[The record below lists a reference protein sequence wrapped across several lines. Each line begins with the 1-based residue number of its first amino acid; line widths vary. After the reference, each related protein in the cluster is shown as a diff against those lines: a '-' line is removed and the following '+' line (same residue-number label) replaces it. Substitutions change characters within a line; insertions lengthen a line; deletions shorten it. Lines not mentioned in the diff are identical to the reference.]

1 MNPRLVL
8 SVLLPFAACGLQWLL
23 WDYIKPYAWILF
35 FPTAFFCA
43 WLGGLR
49 GGLIGTTLSALLA
62 WYFFIPPTASLVA
75 ENPAGILS
83 ITVFLIMGYLFA
95 FFAERLREAQERT
108 ETRFEATFEQAAVG
122 IALLDPDGRWL
133 RVNRKLCDIVGYRP
147 DELLSKS
154 FQDITHPDDLSSD
167 LEFVGQVLAGEI
179 NTYTLEKRYLRKNGS
194 IVWINLS
201 VSLARQPD
209 GSPDYFISVVE
220 DISARKEAEANL
232 TEAKRLAKLGHW
244 HWDLQADRHVWSEE
258 IYRIY
263 GRDPAL
269 PPAVYPEV
277 QSYFTPKTWSCLVA
291 AVENCRAN
299 GLSYTCDAEVVV
311 ADGTNRWVTARG
323 EAVRN
328 AENKIIALRGTV
340 QDITERK
347 LAEQLLAD
355 TQAAMLEQQKQAR
368 IATLNQMQDANAA
381 RAKAEAALA
390 ALNES
395 REQLKLFIEH
405 APASLAMLDCE
416 MRYLAVSRRWL
427 TEYNIGD
434 RNVLGH
440 SHYEIFP
447 EIGEDWKS
455 IHRRSLGGEVVRA
468 DHDRF
473 ERADGSVQWIRWEV
487 RPWMAANGAIGGI
500 VIFSEDITR
509 QKLAEEE
516 IHRLNTDLERRVV
529 ERTAELSA
537 ANRELDS
544 FAYAVSHD
552 LRAPLRAMSGFSQA
566 LIEDYGEQLADDAKK
581 YLDQIGIASR
591 RMSDLIDG
599 ILALSRSTRGDLQRD
614 RIDISALAS
623 QRLATLALEAPSR
636 QVGIQVEP
644 GLTVEGDTR
653 MIEAVIDNLIDNAWK
668 YTGKASAPGIRVY
681 GENRDGAAW
690 ICVADNG
697 AGFDMA
703 HTERLFK
710 PFQRLHR
717 QDEFPGIGIGLAT
730 VQRIIH
736 RHGGEIAACGEPNRG
751 ATFCFKL
758 PAAASLHESE

>member
-1 MNPRLVL
+1 MSPRQAL
-8 SVLLPFAACGLQWLL
+8 SILLPVAACGLQWLL
-23 WDYIKPYAWILF
+23 WEYIKPYVWFLF

-43 WLGGLR
+43 WIGGLR
-49 GGLIGTTLSALLA
+49 GGLAGTTISALLA
-62 WYFFIPPTASLVA
+62 WYFFIPSIQSFTLESSANA
-75 ENPAGILS
+75 LS
-83 ITVFLIMGYLFA
+83 IVIFLIQGGLSAY
-95 FFAERLREAQERT
+95 FFEQLHRSQRRT
-108 ETRFEATFEQAAVG
+108 TTRFEATFEQAAVG
-122 IALLDPDGRWL
+122 IALLTPDGRWL
-133 RVNRKLCDIVGYRP
+133 RVNRKLSDIVGYHP
-147 DELLSKS
+147 DELLTKT
-154 FQDITHPDDLSSD
+154 FKDITHPDDLSSD
-167 LEFVGQVLAGEI
+167 LELVRQVLAGEI
-179 NTYTLEKRYLRKNGS
+179 DTYTLEKRYLRKDGS

-220 DISARKEAEANL
+220 DISARKDAEANL

-244 HWDLQADRHVWSEE
+244 YWDLRTDSHFWSEE

-269 PPAVYPEV
+269 PPAAYPEV
-277 QSYFTPKTWSCLVA
+277 KSYFTPDSWAGLVA
-291 AVENCRAN
+291 AVENCRAS
-299 GLSYTCDAEVVV
+299 GQPYTCDAEVVV

-323 EAVRN
+323 ETVHGADG
-328 AENKIIALRGTV
+328 KTIALRGTV

-347 LAEQLLAD
+347 QAEQALTD
-355 TQAAMLEQQKQAR
+355 TQAALLYQQKQAR
-368 IATLNQMQDANAA
+368 LATLNQMQDANAA

-390 ALNES
+390 ALHES

-405 APASLAMLDCE
+405 APASLAMFDRE
-416 MRYLAVSRRWL
+416 MRYLAVSQRWL
-427 TEYNIGD
+427 TAYGIGD
-434 RNVLGH
+434 RNILGH

-447 EIGEDWKS
+447 EIGEAWQS
-455 IHRRSLGGEVVRA
+455 IHRRGLQGEVIRA

-473 ERADGSVQWIRWEV
+473 ERADGSLQWIRWEV
-487 RPWMAANGAIGGI
+487 RPWMTADGAIGGI
-500 VIFSEDITR
+500 VIFSEDITKQR
-509 QKLAEEE
+509 LAEEE

-552 LRAPLRAMSGFSQA
+552 LRAPLRAMSGFSLA
-566 LIEDYGEQLADDAKK
+566 LLEDYGDQLADDAKK
-581 YLDQIGIASR
+581 YLHQIGIASH

-614 RIDISALAS
+614 RVDISAQAT
-623 QRLATLALEAPSR
+623 QRLAALSCEDPSR
-636 QVGIQVEP
+636 QVSTSVEP
-644 GLTVEGDTR
+644 GLTVEGDAR

-668 YTGKASAPGIRVY
+668 YTGKASAPEIQVY
-681 GENRDGAAW
+681 SEIRDGSPW

-703 HTERLFK
+703 HAERLFK

-736 RHGGEIAACGEPNRG
+736 RHGGEIAAHGEPNLG
-751 ATFCFKL
+751 ATIRFKL
-758 PAAASLHESE
+758 PSATCLQESE

>member
-1 MNPRLVL
+1 MSPRLAL
-8 SVLLPFAACGLQWLL
+8 SMALPLAACGLQWLL
-23 WDYIKPYAWILF
+23 WEHIKPYVWVLF

-49 GGLIGTTLSALLA
+49 GGLIGTTLSAVLA
-62 WYFFIPPTASLVA
+62 WYFFIPSTPSLFAGSPASV
-75 ENPAGILS
+75 IS
-83 ITVFLIMGYLFA
+83 IAVFLVMGYLFA
-95 FFAERLREAQERT
+95 FFFERLHEAQERT

-122 IALLDPDGRWL
+122 IALLTPDGRWL
-133 RVNRKLCDIVGYRP
+133 RVNRKLSDIVGYRP
-147 DELLSKS
+147 DELLTKS

-167 LEFVGQVLAGEI
+167 LELVRQVLAGEI
-179 NTYTLEKRYLRKNGS
+179 STYTLEKRYLRKDGS

-201 VSLARQPD
+201 VSLVRQPD

-220 DISARKEAEANL
+220 DISARKDVEANL

-244 HWDLQADRHVWSEE
+244 HWDLHTDRHFWSEE

-277 QSYFTPKTWSCLVA
+277 QSYFTPDSWAGLVT
-291 AVENCRAN
+291 AVENCRAS
-299 GLSYTCDAEVVV
+299 GQPYTCDAEVVV
-311 ADGTNRWVTARG
+311 ADGTKRWVTARG
-323 EAVRN
+323 ETVRG
-328 AENKIIALRGTV
+328 ADGKTIALRGTV

-347 LAEQLLAD
+347 QAEQALAEA
-355 TQAAMLEQQKQAR
+355 QAAILEQQKQAR
-368 IATLNQMQDANAA
+368 LAILNQMQDANAA
-381 RAKAEAALA
+381 RAKAETALA
-390 ALNES
+390 ALHES
-395 REQLKLFIEH
+395 QEQLKLFIEH
-405 APASLAMLDCE
+405 APASLAMFDHE
-416 MRYLAVSRRWL
+416 MRYLAVSHRWL
-427 TEYNIGD
+427 TEYGVGDHNI
-434 RNVLGH
+434 LGH

-455 IHRRSLGGEVVRA
+455 IHRRGLAGEVIRA
-468 DHDRF
+468 DSERF

-487 RPWMAANGAIGGI
+487 RPWTTADGAIGGI
-500 VIFSEDITR
+500 VIFSENITS

-537 ANRELDS
+537 ANHELDS

-566 LIEDYGEQLADDAKK
+566 LLEDYGDQLAEDAKK
-581 YLDQIGIASR
+581 YLHQIGIASH

-599 ILALSRSTRGDLQRD
+599 ILALSRSTRGDLRRD
-614 RIDISALAS
+614 RIDISALAT
-623 QRLATLALEAPSR
+623 QRLAALSGEDASR
-636 QVGIQVEP
+636 QVSAQIES
-644 GLTVEGDTR
+644 GLTVAGDAR

-668 YTGKASAPGIRVY
+668 YTGKASAPAIRVY
-681 GENRDGAAW
+681 GETREGSPW

-703 HTERLFK
+703 HAERLFK
-710 PFQRLHR
+710 AFQRLHR

-736 RHGGEIAACGEPNRG
+736 RHGGEIEANGKPGLG

-758 PAAASLHESE
+758 PPASSPKESE

>member
-179 NTYTLEKRYLRKNGS
+179 NTYTLEKRYLRKDGS

-258 IYRIY
+258 IFRIY

-277 QSYFTPKTWSCLVA
+277 QSYFTPKTWSGLVA
-291 AVENCRAN
+291 AVENCRAS
-299 GLSYTCDAEVVV
+299 GQPYACDAEVVV

-347 LAEQLLAD
+347 LAEQVLAD
-355 TQAAMLEQQKQAR
+355 TQAAMLEQQRQAR

-390 ALNES
+390 ALHES

-405 APASLAMLDCE
+405 APASLAMLDRE

-427 TEYNIGD
+427 TEYSIGD

-566 LIEDYGEQLADDAKK
+566 LLEDYGEQLADDAKK

-599 ILALSRSTRGDLQRD
+599 ILALSRSTRGELQRD

-644 GLTVEGDTR
+644 GLTVEGDAR

-668 YTGKASAPGIRVY
+668 YTGKASAPEIRVY
-681 GENRDGAAW
+681 GENRDGAPW

-758 PAAASLHESE
+758 PAATSLHESE

>member
-179 NTYTLEKRYLRKNGS
+179 NTYTLEKRYLRKDGS

-277 QSYFTPKTWSCLVA
+277 QSYFTPKTWSGLVA

-299 GLSYTCDAEVVV
+299 GQPYACDAEVVV
-311 ADGTNRWVTARG
+311 ADGTNRWITARG

-347 LAEQLLAD
+347 LAEQVLAD

-390 ALNES
+390 ALHES

-405 APASLAMLDCE
+405 APASLAMLDRE

-427 TEYNIGD
+427 TEYSIGD

-455 IHRRSLGGEVVRA
+455 IHRRSLGGEVIRA

-544 FAYAVSHD
+544 FAYAVSRD

-636 QVGIQVEP
+636 RVGIQVEP
-644 GLTVEGDTR
+644 GLTVEGDAR

-668 YTGKASAPGIRVY
+668 YTGKASAPEIRVY
-681 GENRDGAAW
+681 GENRDGAPW